1 MASTAPNP
9 MNRRDNLGIVI
20 GWTSSMHVCKC
31 ASGLYCVGNVV
42 VAVLIMHA
50 MSSLGS
56 GAFTLSEDALT
67 LSKV

>member
-1 MASTAPNP
+1 
-9 MNRRDNLGIVI
+9 
-20 GWTSSMHVCKC
+20 
-31 ASGLYCVGNVV
+31 